1 MDVTSALLPTT
12 SAHHPH
18 HHFVFNVAQN
28 ETTLNRINHN
38 CMRDAVLIA
47 ICNSVTRLAQDIQQ
61 IFCHHWNLGLCSIF
75 CACVV
80 FSILGYMAHSTGQL
94 VDQVN
99 IWHKPAS
106 IISFGKSKQSKQI
119 LMAVNQVVDGG
130 EGLVFVVY
138 PEVVSLMPE
147 VCMKQRTIS
156 FKTPL
161 QTYTI
166 LQSC

>member
-1 MDVTSALLPTT
+1 
-12 SAHHPH
+12 
-18 HHFVFNVAQN
+18 
-28 ETTLNRINHN
+28 
-38 CMRDAVLIA
+38 
-47 ICNSVTRLAQDIQQ
+47 
-61 IFCHHWNLGLCSIF
+61 
-75 CACVV
+75 
-80 FSILGYMAHSTGQL
+80 MAHSTGQL

-99 IWHKPAS
+99 IWHKLAS
-106 IISFGKSKQSKQI
+106 IISFGKSKQI

>member
-18 HHFVFNVAQN
+18 HDFVFIVAQN

-61 IFCHHWNLGLCSIF
+61 IFCNHWNFGFCSIF

-99 IWHKPAS
+99 IWQKPAS